1 MGSEAESEKPQKSR
15 QARRPRRQKAVIDRV
30 EEGAWAVLLVGQQ
43 EIEKIVPVD
52 HLPEGARAGTWLK
65 VRIEDD
71 AVRDIL
77 VDAAETQVAKARVS
91 SKLDMLRNR
100 KPHFKPVSAAQV
112 QDESNQLANP
122 APPTSTESSATE
134 AEAAPK
140 LLSGPVEDAPDESTS
155 ESTGES
161 TGESTD
167 GARGAAGLAG
177 SDKAGVGE

>member
-1 MGSEAESEKPQKSR
+1 MEFEAESEAESEKPQKPR

-43 EIEKIVPVD
+43 EVEKIVHVD
-52 HLPEGARAGTWLK
+52 HLPDGARAGTWLK

-91 SKLDMLRNR
+91 SKLDMLRKR
-100 KPHFKPVSAAQV
+100 KPHFKPVAAAQV

-122 APPTSTESSATE
+122 APPSGE
-134 AEAAPK
+134 AADAAAPK
-140 LLSGPVEDAPDESTS
+140 LLTGPVADAPDEST
-155 ESTGES
+155 GEF
-161 TGESTD
+161 TD

-177 SDKAGVGE
+177 SDRAGEGE